1 MIASTIHCNAVMST
15 LAEPIRYAVEYLKRT
30 DFLQL
35 DPGEYTLE
43 RAGYRVQVIDME
55 TASPETIE
63 PEVHRK
69 NIDLQF
75 LARGKGELIGFS
87 PDSDAYQVVSNELE
101 KYDILFYDSVADES
115 FIPMREGSYCV
126 FFPWDVHRPGCVL
139 EKPCKIR
146 KIVVKISMELF

>member
-1 MIASTIHCNAVMST
+1 MIASNIHCNADLST
-15 LAEPIRYAVEYLKRT
+15 LAEPIRYAVEYLKHT
-30 DFLQL
+30 DFMQL
-35 DPGEYTLE
+35 NPGEYTLE

-55 TASPETIE
+55 TASAGTIE

-75 LARGKGELIGFS
+75 LASGEGELIGYS
-87 PDSDAYQVVSNELE
+87 PDSDTYQVISDELE
-101 KYDILFYDSVADES
+101 EYDILFYKSVIDES
-115 FIPMREGSYCV
+115 FIPMRVGSYCV